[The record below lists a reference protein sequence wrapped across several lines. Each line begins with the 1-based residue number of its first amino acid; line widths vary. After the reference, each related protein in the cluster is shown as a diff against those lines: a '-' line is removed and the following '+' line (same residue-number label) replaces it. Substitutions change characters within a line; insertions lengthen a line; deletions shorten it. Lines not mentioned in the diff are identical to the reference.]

1 MKKTENAQIML
12 NFQSEVTVI
21 PASAIAFVDKAK
33 KFDIKVIMLI
43 ASSERYRSG
52 NYLAEIASALECDES
67 AVSASVSFWN
77 GTGVISVGGESG
89 SVIVKK
95 PAKEEEQSQPKRAKV
110 TELPQYTSS
119 ELTLLLEKHTHVVGL
134 IDECQNIL
142 GKIFTAADIKVLMG
156 LIDFLGLDN
165 DYVLVLMHYAARKGM
180 KSMRYIEKIA
190 VSCLDDGFTDAA
202 VLQAA
207 LRERE
212 EKEDIEAKIKNIFG
226 AGARKFS
233 AKEKK
238 CVEAWISTYNFGLDI
253 IERAYDITISAT
265 SKPSIPYAHAILER
279 WFNEGIK
286 SVEQIDAL
294 IAQREIDK
302 AGESS
307 SFNID
312 EFFNAALDRSYANKK

>member
-1 MKKTENAQIML
+1 MKKNENAQIML
-12 NFQSEVTVI
+12 NFQSEVAVI

-33 KFDIKVIMLI
+33 KFDIKVLLLI
-43 ASSERYRSG
+43 ASSEKYRKG
-52 NYLAEIASALECDES
+52 NYIAELALALECDES
-67 AVSASVSFWN
+67 AAAASVSFWN
-77 GTGVISVGGESG
+77 GTGVISVGGETDAA
-89 SVIVKK
+89 IIKK
-95 PAKEEEQSQPKRAKV
+95 QVKEEDQGTAKRVKV
-110 TELPQYTSS
+110 TELPQYTSA
-119 ELTLLLEKHTHVVGL
+119 ELNSLLEKHNNVVGL

-165 DYVLVLMHYAARKGM
+165 DYVLVLMHYAARKEM

-190 VSCLDDGFTDAA
+190 VSCLDDGFTDAV
-202 VLQAA
+202 VLQTA

-212 EKEDIEAKIKNIFG
+212 EKEDIESKIKNIFG

-238 CVEAWISTYNFGLDI
+238 CVETWISTYNFGLDI

-265 SKPSIPYAHAILER
+265 NKPSIPYAHAILER

-286 SVEQIDAL
+286 SIEQIDAL

-302 AGESS
+302 AGEGS

-312 EFFNAALDRSYANKK
+312 EFFNAALDRSYADNK

>member
-1 MKKTENAQIML
+1 
-12 NFQSEVTVI
+12 
-21 PASAIAFVDKAK
+21 
-33 KFDIKVIMLI
+33 
-43 ASSERYRSG
+43 
-52 NYLAEIASALECDES
+52 
-67 AVSASVSFWN
+67 
-77 GTGVISVGGESG
+77 
-89 SVIVKK
+89 
-95 PAKEEEQSQPKRAKV
+95 
-110 TELPQYTSS
+110 
-119 ELTLLLEKHTHVVGL
+119 
-134 IDECQNIL
+134 
-142 GKIFTAADIKVLMG
+142 MG

-165 DYVLVLMHYAARKGM
+165 DYVLVLMHYAARKEM

-190 VSCLDDGFTDAA
+190 VSCLDDGFTDAV
-202 VLQAA
+202 VLQTA

-212 EKEDIEAKIKNIFG
+212 EKEDIESKIKNIFG

-302 AGESS
+302 AGEGS

-312 EFFNAALDRSYANKK
+312 EFFNAALDRSYADKK